1 MEYCLVEN
9 KTKMLPLLV
18 LWAEGEPM
26 LLYLPFLSVGTRELV
41 WLLTC
46 ASLGGIPRLC
56 FQTSMYL
63 QGRRDD
69 RDYYKSSKELQQ
81 TSLSEPAQRQCS
93 ALLLQIHGVHASLGM
108 WQARVLPMG
117 CPVLSNLF
125 SFSFNM
131 S

>member
-1 MEYCLVEN
+1 
-9 KTKMLPLLV
+9 
-18 LWAEGEPM
+18 
-26 LLYLPFLSVGTRELV
+26 
-41 WLLTC
+41 
-46 ASLGGIPRLC
+46 
-56 FQTSMYL
+56 MYL

-81 TSLSEPAQRQCS
+81 TSLSELAQQQCS
-93 ALLLQIHGVHASLGM
+93 ALLQEIGGVHASLGM

-125 SFSFNM
+125 IFSCNM